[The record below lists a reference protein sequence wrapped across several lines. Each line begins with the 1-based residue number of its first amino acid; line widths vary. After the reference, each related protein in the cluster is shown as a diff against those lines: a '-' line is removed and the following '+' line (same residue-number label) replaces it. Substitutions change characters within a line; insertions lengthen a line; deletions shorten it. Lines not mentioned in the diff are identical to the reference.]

1 MAIENITFESGFMVL
16 TRENNRQ
23 TRYPIADVLRALDI
37 PTGLTFSQVGAI
49 TTLANHLVVL
59 LRTLIDKGVLNED
72 FLEDGGY
79 HLTLLQQSIED
90 MGGDYVEP
98 NLTVT

>member
-1 MAIENITFESGFMVL
+1 MAIENITFEAGFMVL
-16 TRENNRQ
+16 TREHNRQ

-49 TTLANHLVVL
+49 TSLANMFVVL
-59 LRTLIDKGVLNED
+59 LRTLIHKGVLNED

-79 HLTLLQQSIED
+79 NITILQQSIED
-90 MGGDYVEP
+90 MGGDYTEP
-98 NLTVT
+98 NVTVT

>member
-1 MAIENITFESGFMVL
+1 MAIENIIFESGFIVL
-16 TRENNRQ
+16 VRENNRR
-23 TRYPIADVLRALDI
+23 TRYAVADVLRALDI

-49 TTLANHLVVL
+49 TTLANMIVVL
-59 LRTLIDKGVLNED
+59 LRTLIDRKVLDED
-72 FLEDGGY
+72 FMEDGGY

-90 MGGDYVEP
+90 MGGDYTEP